1 MSLKLSPVSRSGG
14 ECVADAITVQM
25 QQIMGE
31 YQVKVQDTSRKAC
44 KKVARN
50 LARTLRNTSPRKSGE
65 YASGWRSKQEDADT
79 YVVYNAKKPGLTHLL
94 EKSHVIA
101 NQYGTY
107 GRSTPQP
114 HIKPAADAAQEE
126 LLAEIEANL

>member
-1 MSLKLSPVSRSGG
+1 M
-14 ECVADAITVQM
+14 ADSITVQM
-25 QQIMGE
+25 QQITGE
-31 YQVKVQDTSRKAC
+31 YQIKVQTTTRNAC
-44 KKVARN
+44 QKVARR
-50 LARTLRNTSPRKSGE
+50 LGRELRANSPRKTGE
-65 YASGWRSKQEDADT
+65 YASGWAVKMEDADT
-79 YVVYNAKKPGLTHLL
+79 FVVYNAKKPGLTHLL

>member
-1 MSLKLSPVSRSGG
+1 M
-14 ECVADAITVQM
+14 ADSITVQM
-25 QQIMGE
+25 QQIANE
-31 YQVKVQDTSRKAC
+31 YQVKVKDASRKAC
-44 KKVARN
+44 KKVAKN
-50 LARTLRNTSPRKSGE
+50 LARTLKSTSPRKTGE

-94 EKSHVIA
+94 ENGHVSR

-107 GRSTPQP
+107 GRVPAYP

>member
-1 MSLKLSPVSRSGG
+1 M
-14 ECVADAITVQM
+14 ADSITVQM
-25 QQIMGE
+25 QRITEE
-31 YQVKVQDTSRKAC
+31 YSKKVQEATQKAC
-44 KKVARN
+44 KKVSKE
-50 LARTLRNTSPRKSGE
+50 LVQTLKGSSPKSPGGGE
-65 YASGWRSKQEDADT
+65 YASGWKVKQQDADT
-79 YVVYNAKKPGLTHLL
+79 FVVYNGKKPGLTHLL

-101 NQYGTY
+101 NQYGQY